1 MKFVFRGLE
10 NYSTTWQAMRDF
22 TDARTANTQDE
33 IWILQHP
40 PVFTQGQGGKPE
52 HLHEAG
58 NIPVVQ
64 SDRGGQITYHGPG
77 QLIAYLLMDLRRL
90 KLSPRQL
97 VTRIEKTV
105 IDLLRDYQIEARAR
119 SDAPGVYVEDA
130 KICSLGLRIRKGCAY
145 HGLALNV
152 DMDLAP
158 FSQINPC
165 GFKDLPL
172 TQMRELYPTL
182 HLADVEKK
190 LCEQIRLNFG

>member
-1 MKFVFRGLE
+1 
-10 NYSTTWQAMRDF
+10 
-22 TDARTANTQDE
+22 
-33 IWILQHP
+33 
-40 PVFTQGQGGKPE
+40 
-52 HLHEAG
+52 
-58 NIPVVQ
+58 
-64 SDRGGQITYHGPG
+64 
-77 QLIAYLLMDLRRL
+77 LIAYLLMDLRRL